1 HTAGL
6 PSGITLGGTVSCA
19 SVNGGTPI
27 GSTLAAGGT
36 YTIDGSSCS
45 GLSLSGTG
53 SSNYQ
58 IAYSGGA
65 FTVSKATIQVSV
77 TGSQTYGSSSPSFGH
92 TESLPS
98 GITLGGT
105 VSCAGRKGSTPNA
118 R

>member
-1 HTAGL
+1 L
-6 PSGITLGGTVSCA
+6 PSGITLSGTLTCSTVDGSTA
-19 SVNGGTPI
+19 I
-27 GSTLAAGGT
+27 GSTQPAGGT

-77 TGSQTYGSSSPSFGH
+77 TGSQTYGSSSPKIGRAASRD
-92 TESLPS
+92 S

-105 VSCAGRKGSTPNA
+105 VGCGKVRGGH
-118 R
+118 